1 MNVVSLF
8 SGLGGLDKGF
18 ADTGYN
24 IVWANDFDK
33 YAVQTYKANFGDHIV
48 LGDINE
54 IPLEI
59 IPDCDILIGG
69 FPCQPFSMMGQQ
81 KGFEDTRGT
90 LFFRIAEIV
99 DDKIKRGKKP
109 KAIILEN
116 VRSLRTHNNG
126 KTYKEIHR
134 VLQDVLGYNV
144 FCDILFLFLNNMFIH
159 YGIYVSILEYL
170 ELI

>member
-109 KAIILEN
+109 KISFPLADASGECI
-116 VRSLRTHNNG
+116 STHASSTNSAMNTHTQIPQTRE
-126 KTYKEIHR
+126 K
-134 VLQDVLGYNV
+134 
-144 FCDILFLFLNNMFIH
+144 
-159 YGIYVSILEYL
+159 
-170 ELI
+170 

>member
-90 LFFRIAEIV
+90 
-99 DDKIKRGKKP
+99 
-109 KAIILEN
+109 
-116 VRSLRTHNNG
+116 
-126 KTYKEIHR
+126 
-134 VLQDVLGYNV
+134 
-144 FCDILFLFLNNMFIH
+144 
-159 YGIYVSILEYL
+159 
-170 ELI
+170 

>member
-33 YAVQTYKANFGDHIV
+33 YAVQTYKANFGDRIV

-109 KAIILEN
+109 KARN
-116 VRSLRTHNNG
+116 T
-126 KTYKEIHR
+126 
-134 VLQDVLGYNV
+134 Q
-144 FCDILFLFLNNMFIH
+144 
-159 YGIYVSILEYL
+159 SITRRAR
-170 ELI
+170 I

>member
-99 DDKIKRGKKP
+99 DDKIKRGK
-109 KAIILEN
+109 
-116 VRSLRTHNNG
+116 R
-126 KTYKEIHR
+126 
-134 VLQDVLGYNV
+134 
-144 FCDILFLFLNNMFIH
+144 LFLKMSAL
-159 YGIYVSILEYL
+159 YGLIIMEKHIKKYTEYYKTCSDIMCFVIY
-170 ELI
+170 

>member
-54 IPLEI
+54 KIHHRS
-59 IPDCDILIGG
+59 DTD
-69 FPCQPFSMMGQQ
+69 FSIRCWVNDMH
-81 KGFEDTRGT
+81 
-90 LFFRIAEIV
+90 A
-99 DDKIKRGKKP
+99 
-109 KAIILEN
+109 
-116 VRSLRTHNNG
+116 LR
-126 KTYKEIHR
+126 
-134 VLQDVLGYNV
+134 V
-144 FCDILFLFLNNMFIH
+144 
-159 YGIYVSILEYL
+159 
-170 ELI
+170 

>member
-109 KAIILEN
+109 KAIILEM
-116 VRSLRTHNNG
+116 SALYGLIIMEKHIKKYTEYY
-126 KTYKEIHR
+126 KT
-134 VLQDVLGYNV
+134 
-144 FCDILFLFLNNMFIH
+144 CSDIMCFV
-159 YGIYVSILEYL
+159 IY
-170 ELI
+170 

>member
-1 MNVVSLF
+1 MKVVSFF

-18 ADTGYN
+18 VDTGYD
-24 IVWANDFDK
+24 IIWANDFDK
-33 YAVQTYKANFGDHIV
+33 YAVQTYKANFGEHIV

-54 IPLEI
+54 IPLEE

-99 DDKIKRGKKP
+99 DDKS
-109 KAIILEN
+109 N
-116 VRSLRTHNNG
+116 YS
-126 KTYKEIHR
+126 
-134 VLQDVLGYNV
+134 
-144 FCDILFLFLNNMFIH
+144 
-159 YGIYVSILEYL
+159 
-170 ELI
+170 

>member
-24 IVWANDFDK
+24 IVWAYDFDK
-33 YAVQTYKANFGDHIV
+33 YAVQTYKANFGDRIV

-99 DDKIKRGKKP
+99 DDKINIHPSFPLSYSICYLTGNTR
-109 KAIILEN
+109 
-116 VRSLRTHNNG
+116 VRQIRYEI
-126 KTYKEIHR
+126 KTNLPHSFYCQQPWR
-134 VLQDVLGYNV
+134 
-144 FCDILFLFLNNMFIH
+144 
-159 YGIYVSILEYL
+159 
-170 ELI
+170 

>member
-1 MNVVSLF
+1 MKVVSFF

-18 ADTGYN
+18 VDTGYD
-24 IVWANDFDK
+24 IIWANDFDK

-99 DDKIKRGKKP
+99 DDKIKRGKRNDNLNEFPFMPRAPAEHEEKLSALPLLLP
-109 KAIILEN
+109 KATPVQLPALPEVFAWGADLHIHQSPEP
-116 VRSLRTHNNG
+116 G
-126 KTYKEIHR
+126 KLTDD
-134 VLQDVLGYNV
+134 Q
-144 FCDILFLFLNNMFIH
+144 
-159 YGIYVSILEYL
+159 
-170 ELI
+170 

>member
-33 YAVQTYKANFGDHIV
+33 YAVQTYKANFGDRIV

-90 LFFRIAEIV
+90 LF
-99 DDKIKRGKKP
+99 
-109 KAIILEN
+109 LE
-116 VRSLRTHNNG
+116 
-126 KTYKEIHR
+126 
-134 VLQDVLGYNV
+134 
-144 FCDILFLFLNNMFIH
+144 
-159 YGIYVSILEYL
+159 
-170 ELI
+170 